1 VKRVQRTAGG
11 STLAQPRP
19 GAEIKAPAAPPRPL
33 ISDVTLEHGPVD
45 VLGRLFLK
53 ADTAARQRGVHL
65 SFAPMQ
71 ALVETNRRHVAT
83 WRPLLPIF
91 DPAAGGITPQN
102 SFCILGHNAQGEVIA
117 TQAARLYEWPNTT
130 FHEEAESLRLLYA
143 DPERS
148 KLPGES
154 IEVTARDARKVT
166 GRVVFAG
173 GAWYRPDYRGRQLA
187 EIFTRV
193 CRGYA
198 YTRWKHEYHTSVM
211 VEAMLARTGMAAKSG
226 YSKVDW
232 AVTFKG
238 SVCGPTEAIRCAFV
252 WMEPDEM
259 LSGIEDFLANFDAQ
273 VDAGVGQSRAKQYG

>member
-1 VKRVQRTAGG
+1 MQ
-11 STLAQPRP
+11 
-19 GAEIKAPAAPPRPL
+19 APVAPPRPL
-33 ISDVTLEHGPVD
+33 ISDITIEHGPVD
-45 VLGRLFLK
+45 LLGRLFLK

-71 ALVETNRRHVAT
+71 ALVDANRRYVDT

-91 DPAAGGITPQN
+91 DPAAGGITPDN
-102 SFCILGHNAQGEVIA
+102 SFCILGRNAQGEVIA

-187 EIFTRV
+187 QIFTRV
-193 CRGYA
+193 CRAYA
-198 YTRWKHEYHTSVM
+198 YTRWNHEYHTSVM
-211 VEAMLARTGMAAKSG
+211 VEAMQARTGMAAKSG
-226 YSKVDW
+226 YSKIDW

-238 SVCGPTEAIRCAFV
+238 SVCGPTDAIRCAFV

-259 LSGIEDFLANFDAQ
+259 LSGIEDFLASFDAQ
-273 VDAGVGQSRAKQYG
+273 VDAGVGERRAKQYG